1 MAKALVLHEYKSRD
15 SGNVTKSMQQYLF
28 VSKNVVS
35 VIQVYTYCIKCETF
49 QFALLPKIYLIS
61 ETKAEPDLSFVW
73 DELVRYK

>member
-28 VSKNVVS
+28 VSKTRSQRNSGIHVLYQMRDFS
-35 VIQVYTYCIKCETF
+35 IRL
-49 QFALLPKIYLIS
+49 AAKIYLIS